1 MTTMSWFQSGATPRG
16 TPASRRALP
25 RHPAVLFVV
34 AALALSQTG
43 CQSGMCGPCGSIR
56 NGFRNLSE
64 RAFRPFRNLG
74 GGSGGCCGGSTLGS
88 EAPPLQYGPPATVV
102 TPGAVG
108 APAGTTISPG
118 GATDSLPSAL
128 EPIPFATPD
137 KPPAGAIETTPREG
151 SSKSQTGKTN
161 YEAYR
166 PRSGNA
172 NRARALARTFN
183 TGPVPTSRSAQG
195 ARRSNSTDAESNPLD
210 NLPPLELP
218 KDVANASKGATP
230 ARGVEWEKD
239 KDRVPS
245 AAPGDAFDN
254 APAVPSAAADVTAVP
269 GIRRFA
275 GVESKL
281 AGGSLPSNDGLDWLV
296 EKGYRTVLDL
306 RESVEPNP
314 SFLNEA
320 DKRGLRYVALPIT
333 LKTVDANHV
342 SRFRSELSLADA
354 RPLYFCDTDG
364 TRAGVMWYIHRIT
377 VDKVDERTARRDA
390 EEIGLTDEHFVKA
403 SQIYI
408 ASSKHNT
415 VPGAT
420 SPAAT
425 PNAPAPAL
433 APTPEAVGKPQA
445 PMPAPTPAPEAN
457 PALPPAP
464 EPAPIST
471 VNDAAGSNAPPA
483 PSAGPAPSPLSS
495 VEAVPAPAPHD
506 PTAWRPLAAILVTG
520 LGIPLAY
527 FSRSAFPSSLRA
539 LARASLAGPS
549 RLARSLPGGSGD

>member
-1 MTTMSWFQSGATPRG
+1 
-16 TPASRRALP
+16 
-25 RHPAVLFVV
+25 V
-34 AALALSQTG
+34 
-43 CQSGMCGPCGSIR
+43 I
-56 NGFRNLSE
+56 
-64 RAFRPFRNLG
+64 
-74 GGSGGCCGGSTLGS
+74 
-88 EAPPLQYGPPATVV
+88 

-108 APAGTTISPG
+108 APSGTTIAPG
-118 GATDSLPSAL
+118 GTTDSLPSAL

-137 KPPAGAIETTPREG
+137 KPPAAGSETTPREG

-166 PRSGNA
+166 PRLRDA
-172 NRARALARTFN
+172 NRAGALARTFN
-183 TGPVPTSRSAQG
+183 TGPEPTSRSAQG
-195 ARRSNSTDAESNPLD
+195 SRRSNPTDAESNPLD

-218 KDVANASKGATP
+218 KDVASASRGATA
-230 ARGVEWEKD
+230 ARAVEWEKD
-239 KDRVPS
+239 KDRTPT
-245 AAPGDAFDN
+245 AAPGDAFADN
-254 APAVPSAAADVTAVP
+254 AVGAPAAAAEVTAVP

-281 AGGSLPSNDGLDWLV
+281 AGGSLPTNDGLDWLV

-306 RESVEPNP
+306 RETIEPNP

-390 EEIGLTDEHFVKA
+390 EEIGLTDESFVKA
-403 SQIYI
+403 SQTYI

-415 VPGAT
+415 VPAANG
-420 SPAAT
+420 PAA
-425 PNAPAPAL
+425 PSNAPPPAPAP
-433 APTPEAVGKPQA
+433 TPGSAGKPQA
-445 PMPAPTPAPEAN
+445 PSPAPTPAPETN

-464 EPAPIST
+464 EPAPTST

-495 VEAVPAPAPHD
+495 VEAAPTPAQND

-549 RLARSLPGGSGD
+549 RLARSLPGGSDD